1 MGCLSFSMG
10 RILTQSKQEL
20 DCKFFIEAA
29 INEGRQHSNKEYRN
43 KQQHRLQTPN
53 GADQGGS
60 MTVQQPSPCLLH
72 PEGIPILLLEG
83 DQPAPHSP
91 ALNAKK
97 KLSGSLPPFTR
108 CAAYKQERGNA
119 TLSLLNMTIGSRNIS
134 HAGKASESKQA
145 EVHCSLADKTGT
157 NFKVEQ
163 KTAEHRVA
171 GNLGSVQVTPTA
183 FPPTLPLRELKQ

>member
-1 MGCLSFSMG
+1 MREDSTATSN
-10 RILTQSKQEL
+10 IEINNST
-20 DCKFFIEAA
+20 DCKHQMEQIREDPRLCSNPLPACYT
-29 INEGRQHSNKEYRN
+29 EGMPK
-43 KQQHRLQTPN
+43 
-53 GADQGGS
+53 
-60 MTVQQPSPCLLH
+60 
-72 PEGIPILLLEG
+72 LLLEE

-97 KLSGSLPPFTR
+97 LSGSLPPLTR
-108 CAAYKQERGNA
+108 HAAYKQERGNA
-119 TLSLLNMTIGSRNIS
+119 TLSLLNVTIRSKNTS
-134 HAGKASESKQA
+134 LAGKASESKLA

-183 FPPTLPLRELKQ
+183 FPLTLPWRELEQ